1 MMPTALPSRHIRGG
15 SRAWSGPATRTSAST
30 SLPADGDAPRDQ
42 PGDFDGARLCKARRE
57 GSPRCAGASSKDV
70 VMADIDDRNP
80 GETIPTAMTIA
91 PRDRMKGNQ
100 RNPGGGA
107 SGPP

>member
-1 MMPTALPSRHIRGG
+1 
-15 SRAWSGPATRTSAST
+15 
-30 SLPADGDAPRDQ
+30 
-42 PGDFDGARLCKARRE
+42 
-57 GSPRCAGASSKDV
+57 
-70 VMADIDDRNP
+70 MADIDDRNP